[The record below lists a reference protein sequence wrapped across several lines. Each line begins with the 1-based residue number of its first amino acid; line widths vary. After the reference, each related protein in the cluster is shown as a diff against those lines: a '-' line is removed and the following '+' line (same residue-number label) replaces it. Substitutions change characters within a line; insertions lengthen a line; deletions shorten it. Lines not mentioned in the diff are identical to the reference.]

1 MYKTWRRRLWGVCG
15 NEKERRRV
23 GFKDNVTQKGEAK
36 MKDESGRPSAD
47 KAAAGGGGTVKLGH
61 TLYVGCLTEG
71 VGSEEGFQRKRKG
84 GGGV

>member
-1 MYKTWRRRLWGVCG
+1 M
-15 NEKERRRV
+15 
-23 GFKDNVTQKGEAK
+23 TQKGEAK

-71 VGSEEGFQRKRKG
+71 VGSRKGSSEKGKG
-84 GGGV
+84 GGRGVIETITHTVGSLFLSFLYRTRR